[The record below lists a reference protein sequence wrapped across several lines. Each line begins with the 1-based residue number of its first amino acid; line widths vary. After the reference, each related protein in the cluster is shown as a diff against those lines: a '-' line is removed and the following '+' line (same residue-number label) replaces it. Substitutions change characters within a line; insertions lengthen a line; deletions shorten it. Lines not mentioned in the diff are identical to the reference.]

1 MSKNEK
7 ITSAHKSYDVVTT
20 KNLEQS
26 QVEIS
31 GSIPTEVWEKYRP
44 TALKNINEAVSIDG
58 FRKGMIPENILISKV
73 GEMAVLEEAAELAVS
88 KAYID
93 IITDKNIDA
102 IGRPEIRITKLAIG
116 NTLDFTAI
124 TAIVPTVTLPD
135 YTKIAAVEMKK
146 SGTDEEK
153 VTEKEIEEAILRI
166 RKSRISHDDHDHDKM
181 TPEEH
186 DKVIMDN
193 LPPLTDEFVKTL
205 GAFENITEFKTKVSE
220 LVLEEKKNSTNEK
233 RRIRIADAIVA
244 ETTID
249 LPNLMLESELK
260 RTEAQFKDD
269 IERMGVTLE
278 DYLKHAKKTLEDLR
292 TEWKPYAEKKAK
304 LQLILNEISKK
315 EKIAPSTEEIETEIN
330 HIVEHYKDSD
340 RERAGIYA
348 ETVLTNEKVFQFL
361 EGKTK

>member
-7 ITSAHKSYDVVTT
+7 ITSVQKSYDTATT

-26 QVEIS
+26 QVEIT

-44 TALKNINEAVSIDG
+44 LALKNINEAVSVDG

-73 GEMAVLEEAAELAVS
+73 GEMAILEEAAELAVS
-88 KAYID
+88 KSYID

-102 IGRPEIRITKLAIG
+102 IGRPEIRITKLATG
-116 NTLDFTAI
+116 NALEFTAT
-124 TAIVPTVTLPD
+124 TAVVPTITLPD
-135 YTKIAAVEMKK
+135 YAKLATTEMKK
-146 SGTDEEK
+146 SGTEEEK
-153 VTEKEIEEAILRI
+153 VTDTEIEEAILRI
-166 RKSRISHDDHDHDKM
+166 RKSRVAHDDHDHDTL

-186 DKVIMDN
+186 DKIITDN
-193 LPPLTDEFVKTL
+193 LPALTDDFVKSL
-205 GAFENITEFKTKVSE
+205 GKFENVAQFKTKVAE
-220 LVLEEKKNSTNEK
+220 LVLEEKKNSSNEK

-244 ETTID
+244 EAIVD

-278 DYLKHAKKTLEDLR
+278 DYLKHAKKTIEDLR

-304 LQLILNEISKK
+304 LQLILNEIAKK
-315 EKIAPSTEEIETEIN
+315 ENIAPSAAEIETEVN

-340 RERAGIYA
+340 RERAGVYA

-361 EGKTK
+361 EGK